1 MGGTAFVVSLLA
13 GVIIDKIGPKK
24 GAILGSILM
33 AIFSAG
39 LAAAMWAGDDITL
52 QWVFYLVAAVSC
64 GWSQPLLCASL
75 GPMVDGTAVWIGGS
89 DANAEDS
96 LKRTSAELIGNFTI
110 INNFGGLFIVLLG
123 SALVQILGMPASI
136 LTASIT
142 IICLV
147 AAVVISIC

>member
-1 MGGTAFVVSLLA
+1 MGFGTAFVVSLFA

-75 GPMVDGTAVWIGGS
+75 GPMVDGTAVWICAG
-89 DANAEDS
+89 DAKAEDS

-123 SALVQILGMPASI
+123 SMLVQVLGMPASI
-136 LTASIT
+136 LTGSIT
-142 IICLV
+142 LICL
-147 AAVVISIC
+147 AAAIILS